1 MKLLLACWR
10 AAVTIQSPLI
20 VVQLLAGLVD
30 HGFTWSNL
38 GRQLVTALLAWGTV
52 SLLWAA
58 LVWAWLRRRSRTAGL
73 AFSERVLDDRQT
85 HLLRSADVSD
95 GWQQRT
101 RDRLTSSDRA
111 FLIVGKG
118 REAAGKSQEV
128 AGKGQEAA
136 GKGREEIRFRW
147 RPGRRADHSV
157 HGSLSFDAAAGTVL
171 VDLREGDHHLGV
183 AGLRKGTSYVA
194 MCQLARELELR
205 GTAAG

>member
-10 AAVTIQSPLI
+10 AAVAVQSPLM

-30 HGFTWSNL
+30 DGFTWGNL
-38 GRQLVTALLAWGTV
+38 GRSLVIAPLTWGTV
-52 SLLWAA
+52 SLLWAV

-73 AFSERVLDDRQT
+73 AFSVHVLDDRQT
-85 HLLRSADVSD
+85 HPLRSADVSD
-95 GWQQRT
+95 GWQQRI

-111 FLIVGKG
+111 FLI
-118 REAAGKSQEV
+118 
-128 AGKGQEAA
+128 AGKGQEIA
-136 GKGREEIRFRW
+136 GKGQEEVRFLW

-157 HGSLSFDAAAGTVL
+157 HGSLSFDAASGTVL

-194 MCQLARELELR
+194 VCQVARQLGLR